1 MKSVIGWFVGN
12 PVAANLLTGVLLLGG
27 ILTLPSLRLEV
38 FPETDPDIITVSVEY
53 RGAAPQEVEE
63 GVCSRIEEQLQG
75 LSGIKRLKSVANE
88 GIGIVTIEVLPGEDI
103 RVVLD
108 DVKARVDAIDTFPE
122 ETEKPIVTQETFR
135 RPVIDVILSG
145 PAEEAVL
152 KELGES
158 IRDEIV
164 ARTPVTLIDIASVRR
179 YEISIE
185 VSERALRRYGLRL
198 DDVAAVLRRSSLDL
212 PGGTL
217 KTRGGEILLRAKGQA
232 YSGEDFEAL
241 TLLSRADGTR
251 VRLGQV
257 ANVVDG
263 FEDTDIWSR
272 FDGEPAVVLQVFRVG
287 DQSSPELAREVREF
301 VIAASQRLPE
311 GLHLTTWQD
320 DSEYFRQRLRT
331 LVRSGALGFLLVVA
345 LLAVFLRM
353 RLAFWV
359 ALGVPLSI
367 AGTLFLMP
375 VLDLSINI
383 VSLFSF
389 ILVLGILVDDGIV
402 VGENVHAH
410 RERGLEPAEAA
421 LAGASEVSRPVV
433 FAVLTSIAA
442 FASLIFIPGN
452 MGQIFANLPVVVIA
466 CFSFSLV
473 ASLMI
478 LPAHLAHAV
487 GGRRPG
493 ETRPATRLG
502 SAWRRLQD
510 RTGEGPQR
518 WIQRRYLPFL
528 ERAIDQ
534 RYLVIATAIA
544 LLLWSL
550 AAVGAGW
557 MRFSFFPEVEAE
569 TITSRLTMPVGTP
582 VELTAA
588 ALDRIEAAAER
599 LRVELEEGPDGEKVF
614 RHTLAAVG
622 EQPYLKRQFSGGT
635 GSAGPQFAG
644 AHLAEVSIELVPAE
658 ARRIRAK
665 EVADRWRKLAGPVP
679 DAVELVFSSARFS
692 AGHAI
697 DIELRGSEVEALRSA
712 ANEIKRRLATQ
723 LGVYDISDS
732 FRGGKQEIRL
742 EILPAAEALGLSLD
756 DLARQ
761 VRQAFY
767 GEEVQRIQRGRDDVR
782 VMVRYPASERHSL
795 GDLWNLRVR
804 TPQGDEVPFSNVAQ
818 ASLARG
824 YSTIHRADRQRVV
837 NVTASV
843 DIARANANQILAEFQ
858 ASQLPEVLLAHP
870 GVVYRLEGE
879 QREQRDVLGGIARAF
894 AIALVSIYVLLAVP
908 LRSYFQPLLIMSAIP
923 FGLVGAIG
931 GHLLLG
937 FQLSMLSLFGMV
949 ALSGVVVNSSLVYVD
964 FINRRRDEGVP
975 LVQAVRDAASAR
987 FRPVVLTSATTF
999 VGLSPLMLERSAQ
1012 AQFVIPMA
1020 VALAFGV
1027 VFSTLITLVL
1037 VPCGYVVLERDFRD
1051 LARRALGRSRSSVLG
1066 AEAHAAAGSTPHD
1079 RFQPDRR

>member
-12 PVAANLLTGVLLLGG
+12 PVAANLLMGVLLFGG

-38 FPETDPDIITVSVEY
+38 FPETEPSTITVSVEY

-75 LSGIKRLKSVANE
+75 LSGIERLMSVANE
-88 GIGIVTIEVLPGEDI
+88 GIGIVTIKVLPGEDI

-108 DVKARVDAIDTFPE
+108 DVKARVDAIDTFPD
-122 ETEKPIVTQETFR
+122 ETEKPIVTQATFR

-145 PAEEAVL
+145 RAEEAVL
-152 KELGES
+152 KELGEN

-198 DDVAAVLRRSSLDL
+198 DDVAAVMRRSSLDL

-232 YSGEDFEAL
+232 YRGEDFQAL
-241 TLLSRADGTR
+241 TILSRTDGTR

-287 DQSSPELAREVREF
+287 DQSSPELARRVREY
-301 VIAASQRLPE
+301 VNEASPGLPE

-331 LVRSGALGFLLVVA
+331 LVRSGALGFLLVIA
-345 LLAVFLRM
+345 LLAIFMRL

-359 ALGVPLSI
+359 ALGVPISI
-367 AGTLFLMP
+367 AGALFLMP

-410 RERGLEPAEAA
+410 RERGLGPAEAA

-452 MGQIFANLPVVVIA
+452 MGQIFANLPMVVIP
-466 CFSFSLV
+466 CFGFSLV
-473 ASLMI
+473 ASLLV
-478 LPAHLAHAV
+478 LPAHLANAV
-487 GGRRPG
+487 GRPDRTQPG
-493 ETRPATRLG
+493 TRFGA
-502 SAWRRLQD
+502 AWLRLQD
-510 RTGEGPQR
+510 RIGEELQR
-518 WIQRRYLPFL
+518 WIQQRYLPFL

-557 MRFSFFPEVEAE
+557 MRFSFLPEVEAE
-569 TITSRLTMPVGTP
+569 TITARLTMPVGTP
-582 VELTAA
+582 VEVTAD
-588 ALDRIEAAAER
+588 ALERIEAAAER
-599 LRVELEEGPDGEKVF
+599 LRVELEEGEGGEKVF

-622 EQPYLKRQFSGGT
+622 EQPYLKRQFSGGA
-635 GSAGPQFAG
+635 GSRGPLFAG
-644 AHLAEVSIELVPAE
+644 AHLAEMSIELAPAE

-665 EVADRWRKLAGPVP
+665 EVADRWREFAGPVP

-697 DIELRGSEVEALRSA
+697 DIELRGSDVEVLRSA

-723 LGVYDISDS
+723 SGVYDISDS

-742 EILPAAEALGLSLD
+742 RILPAAEALGLSLD

-782 VMVRYPASERHSL
+782 VMVRYPEDERHSL

-843 DIARANANQILAEFQ
+843 DIVRANANQILAEFR
-858 ASQLPEVLLAHP
+858 ANQLPEVLLAHP

-894 AIALVSIYVLLAVP
+894 ALALASIYVLLAVP
-908 LRSYFQPLLIMSAIP
+908 LRSYLQPLVIMSAIP

-975 LVQAVRDAASAR
+975 LAQAVCDAAGAR

-1020 VALAFGV
+1020 VALAFGI

-1037 VPCGYVVLERDFRD
+1037 VPCGYVVLEHDLRD
-1051 LARRALGRSRSSVLG
+1051 LARRALGLPRSS
-1066 AEAHAAAGSTPHD
+1066 T
-1079 RFQPDRR
+1079 